1 MAESNLGS
9 ARMLSTNC
17 GREPPCALP
26 LAAFS
31 WSLVGCT
38 RTCALLV
45 LGSGTNHGSVLHRVR
60 SYRPAR
66 LNA

>member
-31 WSLVGCT
+31 WSLGGCI
-38 RTCALLV
+38 RTCARPRTRQPHKPREV
-45 LGSGTNHGSVLHRVR
+45 SDRIR
-60 SYRPAR
+60 SHRPAQ
-66 LNA
+66 LNV